1 MNEQN
6 LKITEP
12 QTPQEFEAYYLV
24 RYQTL
29 RKPWN
34 QPVGSEKDENEA
46 TSIHAMAMNEKNEV
60 LGVCRLQ
67 KNTASEF
74 QIRFMGV
81 IDEAQGLGVGKQL
94 MNYMEQKAQSLGAK
108 KIILQARENAVPF
121 YLKSGY
127 SIKQKSFVLWNI
139 IQHYLMEKEL
149 N

>member
-1 MNEQN
+1 MNN
-6 LKITEP
+6 KIKIIEP
-12 QTPQEFEAYYLV
+12 QTQQEFEAYYLV

-34 QPVGSEKDENEA
+34 QPIGSEKDEFESS
-46 TSIHAMAMNEKNEV
+46 SIHAMALNGKDEII
-60 LGVCRLQ
+60 GVCRLQ
-67 KNTASEF
+67 KNTDFEF

-81 IDEAQGLGVGKQL
+81 IDEAQGLGVGKKL
-94 MNYMEQKAQSLGAK
+94 IDYLEKKATSLGAQK
-108 KIILQARENAVPF
+108 MILQARENALPF
-121 YLKSGY
+121 YLKCGY

>member
-1 MNEQN
+1 MNN
-6 LKITEP
+6 KIKIIEP
-12 QTPQEFEAYYLV
+12 QTQQEFEAYYLV

-34 QPVGSEKDENEA
+34 QPIGSEKDEFESS
-46 TSIHAMAMNEKNEV
+46 SIHAMALNDKDEII
-60 LGVCRLQ
+60 GVCRLQ
-67 KNTASEF
+67 KNTDFEF

-81 IDEAQGLGVGKQL
+81 IDEAQGLGVGKKL
-94 MNYMEQKAQSLGAK
+94 IDYMEKKATSLGAQK
-108 KIILQARENAVPF
+108 MILQARENAVPF
-121 YLKSGY
+121 YLKCGY

>member
-1 MNEQN
+1 MNEHY

-34 QPVGSEKDENEA
+34 QPLGSEKDENEA
-46 TSIHAMAMNEKNEV
+46 TSIHAMAMNENKEV
-60 LGVCRLQ
+60 IGVCRLQ

-81 IDEAQGLGVGKQL
+81 IDEAQGMGVGKQL
-94 MNYMEQKAQSLGAK
+94 INYMEQKAQSLGAK
-108 KIILQARENAVPF
+108 KIVLQARENAVPF